1 MMNTELV
8 LWVSLAIG
16 LLFGICGQLSG
27 FCFYRGLTE
36 RWSGRSGYKLQGFAL
51 ALAVALAG
59 TQLVAGNGL
68 VNLSQSLYLNPT
80 FSWLLVPVGGLMFG
94 AGMTLANGCGAR
106 ALVLLGQGNLRSLV
120 VLLCLGI
127 AAYMTLTGLL
137 APLRMSIAPLSSI
150 TLPAA
155 TLADGLPKT
164 ILIIVIA
171 AALLVFALMR
181 RQDGQRL
188 NDLLAGAF
196 VGLLIVAGWLT
207 TGWLGDDPFE
217 PLPISSLS
225 FVAPIGETIQYAMIS
240 TGMSPRFTIMIVVG
254 VLAGSL
260 LSALLRRRWK
270 LEGFESP
277 RQMLRSIAGGILMGV
292 GGVLALGCTIG
303 QGLSGLSTLSI
314 SSLLAVVGI
323 VIGSRLSWTR
333 KTA

>member
-16 LLFGICGQLSG
+16 LLFGMSGQLSG

-59 TQLVAGNGL
+59 TQLAAGSGL
-68 VNLSQSLYLNPT
+68 ISLDKVLYLNPT
-80 FSWLLVPVGGLMFG
+80 FSWLLVPVGGVLFG
-94 AGMTLANGCGAR
+94 MGMTLANGCGAR
-106 ALVLLGQGNLRSLV
+106 ALILLGQGNLRSFV

-137 APLRMSIAPLSSI
+137 APLRMNLAQVSSI
-150 TLPAA
+150 TLPTV
-155 TLADGLPKT
+155 TLPAGPVRS
-164 ILIIVIA
+164 IVIA
-171 AALLVFALMR
+171 LLVAALIAFSLRPRL
-181 RQDGQRL
+181 DGQRL

-196 VGLLIVAGWLT
+196 IGLLIVAGWLT

-217 PLPISSLS
+217 PVPVSSLS
-225 FVAPIGETIQYAMIS
+225 FVAPIGESIQYAMIS
-240 TGMSPRFTIMIVVG
+240 TGMSPRFTILMVAG
-254 VLAGSL
+254 VLAGSC

-277 RQMLRSIAGGILMGV
+277 RHMLRAMTGGTLMGV

-303 QGLSGLSTLSI
+303 QGLSGLSTLSAT
-314 SSLLAVVGI
+314 SLLAVLGI
-323 VIGSRLSWTR
+323 VIGSRLVWARPNS
-333 KTA
+333 

>member
-16 LLFGICGQLSG
+16 LLFGIGGQLSG

-59 TQLVAGNGL
+59 TQLAAGYGL
-68 VNLSQSLYLNPT
+68 IRLDKVLYLNPT
-80 FSWLLVPVGGLMFG
+80 FSWLLVPLGGVLFG

-106 ALVLLGQGNLRSLV
+106 ALVLLGQGNLRSFV
-120 VLLCLGI
+120 VVLCLGI
-127 AAYMTLTGLL
+127 AAYITLTGLL
-137 APLRMSIAPLSSI
+137 APLRMSIAQASSV
-150 TLPAA
+150 TLPAV
-155 TLADGLPKT
+155 TLPEGPVRS
-164 ILIIVIA
+164 IVIVLIV
-171 AALLVFALMR
+171 AALIAFSLLR

-217 PLPISSLS
+217 PLPVSSLS
-225 FVAPIGETIQYAMIS
+225 FVAPIGESIQYAMIS

-254 VLAGSL
+254 VVAGSL

-277 RQMLRSIAGGILMGV
+277 RHMLRSMAGGTLMGV

-303 QGLSGLSTLSI
+303 QGLSGLSTLSAT
-314 SSLLAVVGI
+314 SLLAVLGIIVGA
-323 VIGSRLSWTR
+323 RLTWTR
-333 KTA
+333 PSA